1 MVPGELGKAEEAF
14 VNRARV
20 ARLATVGPGGEPHNV
35 PICPVLHEGKVL
47 FGTDL
52 DTAKVRNL
60 QRDPRCCLAFD
71 EYTEVW
77 PDLKQVLVFGRAE
90 IVDSGPGYEEG
101 RRLLYEKYLQY
112 EQDATLEDGASA
124 IVEVTIERVVSGL

>member
-1 MVPGELGKAEEAF
+1 MSGGLGKAAEAF
-14 VNRARV
+14 VRWARV
-20 ARLATVGPGGEPHNV
+20 ARLATVGPDGEPHAV

-60 QRDPRCCLAFD
+60 RHDPRCCLAFD

-77 PDLKQVLVFGRAE
+77 PELKQVVVFGRAE
-90 IVDSGPGYEEG
+90 IVDAGPRYEEG

-112 EQDATLEDGASA
+112 EQDATLEAGSSA
-124 IVEVTIERVVSGL
+124 IVEVTIERVSAEL